1 MKKPKDVKALP
12 PEPRPDELSATLQLR
27 NFARLLLPIYDLE
40 FQQQLSNP
48 QPCWMF
54 LAVLERQMRVLEEQ
68 AK

>member
-1 MKKPKDVKALP
+1 MNNRKDVKALP
-12 PEPRPDELSATLQLR
+12 PEPRPGELSATVQLR

-40 FQQQLSNP
+40 FQQQLSSP

-54 LAVLERQMRVLEEQ
+54 LAVLERQMHVLEEQ